1 MQASGQAN
9 VSLAIKE
16 QSPDSSALKL
26 IGDSLVATRSL
37 DFETQSSYNV
47 TIVATDSGNPPLSTS
62 LTVTIEVK
70 IMFVKILSVSH
81 FIHSRCLEQ
90 VIRWVKWNNELLL
103 DSKISVYHVT
113 EGKGQ
118 TVLSVL
124 ETEETKGR
132 YSPGT
137 ITKSAE

>member
-9 VSLAIKE
+9 VSLAIKD

-37 DFETQSSYNV
+37 DFENQSSYNV

-70 IMFVKILSVSH
+70 NNRQRFYQSRTLSLVVAL
-81 FIHSRCLEQ
+81 R
-90 VIRWVKWNNELLL
+90 RRDN
-103 DSKISVYHVT
+103 
-113 EGKGQ
+113 
-118 TVLSVL
+118 
-124 ETEETKGR
+124 
-132 YSPGT
+132 
-137 ITKSAE
+137 

>member
-9 VSLAIKE
+9 VSLAIKD

-37 DFETQSSYNV
+37 DFENQSSYNV

-70 IMFVKILSVSH
+70 NNRQKFYQSRTLSLVVA
-81 FIHSRCLEQ
+81 L
-90 VIRWVKWNNELLL
+90 RWIDN
-103 DSKISVYHVT
+103 
-113 EGKGQ
+113 
-118 TVLSVL
+118 
-124 ETEETKGR
+124 
-132 YSPGT
+132 
-137 ITKSAE
+137 

>member
-9 VSLAIKE
+9 VSLAIKD

-37 DFETQSSYNV
+37 DFENQSSYNV

-70 IMFVKILSVSH
+70 NNRQRFYQSRTLSLVVA
-81 FIHSRCLEQ
+81 L
-90 VIRWVKWNNELLL
+90 RWIDN
-103 DSKISVYHVT
+103 
-113 EGKGQ
+113 
-118 TVLSVL
+118 
-124 ETEETKGR
+124 
-132 YSPGT
+132 
-137 ITKSAE
+137 